1 VPVPGVLPPK
11 KPHKES
17 EKGKQLINCV
27 QIIFPPRRAEA
38 FCFVLI
44 SLPHDSAHQSP
55 PLLLLMM
62 MILPPTPSSSPTKN
76 IDSIIITTKHNHHH
90 HHHHRRRYCNP
101 PPLLSPIHSRHTSS
115 NIIHPPTLPSIFQIF
130 SDNAFSIV
138 PGEIKSMSFTPS
150 QGASCDVAKLQ
161 TELTISSLRS
171 LLPQ

>member
-1 VPVPGVLPPK
+1 VSGNRQSAGLTCVPVPGVLPPK

-27 QIIFPPRRAEA
+27 QITFPPRRAEA

-101 PPLLSPIHSRHTSS
+101 PPLYHPSTHDTHLLTSS
-115 NIIHPPTLPSIFQIF
+115 TRPLYHPS
-130 SDNAFSIV
+130 SRY
-138 PGEIKSMSFTPS
+138 S
-150 QGASCDVAKLQ
+150 QTTHS
-161 TELTISSLRS
+161 
-171 LLPQ
+171 P